1 LKILNS
7 WTIEKRRNRE
17 DFVAA
22 FKTYKGF
29 TWLSIDKLFERD
41 ANIKGT
47 RGYSKIGNETVL
59 RR

>member
-1 LKILNS
+1 M
-7 WTIEKRRNRE
+7 
-17 DFVAA
+17 AA

-47 RGYSKIGNETVL
+47 RGYTKIGKVTVL
-59 RR
+59 RRKGDTFFT